1 MSVANAGIAVAAT
14 APEAEDP
21 KKDVEVD
28 NDVGNNFD
36 EEHPVA
42 PDQFDP
48 KYETTKWEIWAYYA
62 YYVGNNGLTL
72 FNFAPTSFQDLLY
85 EAAGDS
91 ERLQFLGANRTI
103 NSIVLLA
110 NGISFAIQVV
120 LFLVIGSMADYG
132 RWRPWILVFWSIV
145 AYALGFGWL
154 GVHTDN
160 KWHVATGLYM
170 VGLIAYQMCITFWTA
185 AFPGLARNTPE
196 MRQKAEQYENREI
209 TREDYDFAD
218 MMARNRI
225 YNVAFI
231 MQSAG
236 EIIILVILVGIL
248 FAVHV
253 KDSAANNLWGL
264 SVLIAYAT
272 GVWLV
277 LSIPW
282 FILEKRRPGQPLPA
296 GKNIVSVGFWN
307 LYRAV
312 IQIWELKQSLLYL
325 IGYFLLGDS
334 LNTTVTVIATLQ
346 NTVVAYDTLT
356 LTYLFIVGI
365 AAQGAGIL
373 IYWLVQKRFGLST
386 KTMFDAVM
394 LGILALDGWGMIGI
408 WTQKFG
414 FHNKWEF
421 WVYQT
426 FYGLFVCQWYAYSQ
440 TMISE
445 VTPRGKE
452 FLFFSLYSIMGKTSA
467 FIGPIVSSAIIDA
480 DPKGN
485 NSLPFYFLFGLSLL
499 SFLLLFFFVDLK
511 KSRREQERFLERE
524 AAAKERRASVI
535 SQKRSIDRGTSSYGN
550 GKAMERNLGSVKS

>member
-1 MSVANAGIAVAAT
+1 MSVANAGIIAAAT

-21 KKDVEVD
+21 KKDVEINSPSD
-28 NDVGNNFD
+28 L
-36 EEHPVA
+36 EEDRPVA

-48 KYETTKWEIWAYYA
+48 KYETSNWERWAYYA
-62 YYVGNNGLTL
+62 YYIGNNGLTL

-91 ERLQFLGANRTI
+91 ERLQFLGAFRTI

-110 NGISFAIQVV
+110 NGISFAIQVA
-120 LFLVIGSMADYG
+120 LFLLIGSLADYG
-132 RWRPWILVFWSIV
+132 KWRPYVLVFWSIV
-145 AYALGFGWL
+145 AFALGFGWL
-154 GVHTDN
+154 GVHTQD
-160 KWHVATGLYM
+160 KWPAATGLYM

-196 MRQKAEQYENREI
+196 MREKAVQYENREI
-209 TREDYDFAD
+209 SRDEYDFAD
-218 MMARNRI
+218 MMERNRI

-236 EIIILVILVGIL
+236 EIVILAVLVGIL
-248 FAVHV
+248 FALNVNA
-253 KDSAANNLWGL
+253 SAANNLWGL

-272 GVWLV
+272 GVWIV
-277 LSIPW
+277 LAIPW
-282 FILEKRRPGQPLPA
+282 FILEKRRPGQALPA
-296 GKNIVSVGFWN
+296 GTNIISVGFWN
-307 LYRAV
+307 IWRALC
-312 IQIWELKQSLLYL
+312 QIWELKQSLLYL
-325 IGYFLLGDS
+325 VGYFLLGDS

-346 NTVVAYDTLT
+346 NSVVSYNTLT
-356 LTYLFIVGI
+356 LTYLLIVGI

-373 IYWLVQKRFGLST
+373 IYWLIQKRYGLST

-394 LGILALDGWGMIGI
+394 IGILLLDGWGMIGI
-408 WTQKFG
+408 WTQAFG
-414 FHNKWEF
+414 FHNEWEF
-421 WVYQT
+421 WLYQV

-485 NSLPFYFLFGLSLL
+485 NSLPFYFLFGLTGL

-511 KSRREQERFLERE
+511 KSRREQERFLQKEE
-524 AAAKERRASVI
+524 AAKQRRASII
-535 SQKRSIDRGTSSYGN
+535 SQGRPIEDEVSFDGDSQ
-550 GKAMERNLGSVKS
+550 AQKSDKLKS